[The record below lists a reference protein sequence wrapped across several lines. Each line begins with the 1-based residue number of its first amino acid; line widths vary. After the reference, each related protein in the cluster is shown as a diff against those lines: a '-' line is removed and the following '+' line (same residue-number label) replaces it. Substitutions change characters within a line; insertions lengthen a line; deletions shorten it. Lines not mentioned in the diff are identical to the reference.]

1 MQNTESMGSRVK
13 APEPKDTQAR
23 VLEAAV
29 RCVER
34 WGMEK
39 VSLGDIAKEA
49 GVTRPTVYSYY
60 DSRDAVVA
68 AALLQRG
75 YEFGERMKAHL
86 RGFGGAEE
94 RLIEAVVY
102 ALDKLPKEPYLT
114 LITDASLGEIVK
126 SQALTSLEGQ
136 KICLE
141 IFQVIL
147 EQREDLLPELPEI
160 IEVTVRLLLS
170 MLMVSGPRRSKAE
183 LRAFLKRR
191 LVPAV
196 L

>member
-1 MQNTESMGSRVK
+1 MGSRAK
-13 APEPKDTQAR
+13 APEPRDTQAR

-34 WGMEK
+34 WGIEK

-126 SQALTSLEGQ
+126 RQALTSLEGQ

-160 IEVTVRLLLS
+160 IEVSVRLLLS
-170 MLMVSGPRRSKAE
+170 MLMVSGPRRRSKAE

>member
-1 MQNTESMGSRVK
+1 
-13 APEPKDTQAR
+13 
-23 VLEAAV
+23 
-29 RCVER
+29 
-34 WGMEK
+34 
-39 VSLGDIAKEA
+39 
-49 GVTRPTVYSYY
+49 
-60 DSRDAVVA
+60 VA

-114 LITDASLGEIVK
+114 LITDASLCEIVK

-170 MLMVSGPRRSKAE
+170 MLMVSGPRRRSKAE